1 MPQVSVVIPVHRGG
15 PFARD
20 AVRSA
25 TTQSLDDLEV
35 LVVSDGCTEDLT
47 DLERMDGRVQVLN
60 RDHAGVSIARNSG
73 VAASLGEYVA
83 FLDEDDRSRPERL
96 QSQFD
101 ALRDSPSAGMCHGGF
116 QVMNVDGVVE
126 GPRLGKE
133 LDYPAMLACQF
144 PLLSSMMVRRS
155 VFWEVGGFD
164 PALVTGEDVDLAL
177 RIAMQRDVVFVPE
190 VLTYYRVHDSNTTN
204 TVSELWDTY
213 PLIQRHRR
221 WAEHAGRSDLVEA
234 ADSGLHEIRH
244 NASNFA
250 FHNARDA
257 RRRGNLP
264 EAARQMALSF
274 LRDPRQASSQ
284 VWSAAFHSSG
294 TSAVDWMTRGCRN
307 AKAKGIAR

>member
-1 MPQVSVVIPVHRGG
+1 
-15 PFARD
+15 
-20 AVRSA
+20 
-25 TTQSLDDLEV
+25 
-35 LVVSDGCTEDLT
+35 
-47 DLERMDGRVQVLN
+47 
-60 RDHAGVSIARNSG
+60 
-73 VAASLGEYVA
+73 
-83 FLDEDDRSRPERL
+83 
-96 QSQFD
+96 
-101 ALRDSPSAGMCHGGF
+101 
-116 QVMNVDGVVE
+116 
-126 GPRLGKE
+126 
-133 LDYPAMLACQF
+133 
-144 PLLSSMMVRRS
+144 MMVRRS

-294 TSAVDWMTRGCRN
+294 TSAVNWMTRGCRN